1 MRDVCG
7 GGIEHVEDS
16 VRRCGS
22 QSGSAV
28 ANRARDEPLYSLQHG
43 RFVVTKT
50 VEAESFY
57 MRWLVGVK
65 YVPLFPCFDGFS
77 RQSFVA

>member
-1 MRDVCG
+1 MTQNGTRNTGESEELICVS
-7 GGIEHVEDS
+7 EE
-16 VRRCGS
+16 
-22 QSGSAV
+22 AV
-28 ANRARDEPLYSLQHG
+28 VVAEKCARDEPLYSLQHG

-57 MRWLVGVK
+57 MRRLVGAR